1 MGHREIKETCPL
13 TKEAQLLLE
22 QVFNKLK
29 LSARSYDRII
39 KVSRTIADLSH
50 SEEIDDTHVAE
61 AVSYRNTLQRM

>member
-13 TKEAQLLLE
+13 TQETRLLLE

-39 KVSRTIADLSH
+39 KVSRTIADLCH
-50 SEEIDDTHVAE
+50 SEEIKDTHVAE
-61 AVSYRNTLQRM
+61 AVSYRNPLQRM